1 MVANETAVKV
11 AEAVSL
17 ETSSAAVEV
26 EAGGHGGTGLLVL
39 LCLLAVASAF
49 GAGAWW
55 RYKRYQGHRRVATT
69 EDDLEQVIRGRSS
82 SSKVPTGK
90 RANGSNGKAPLS
102 ATSEK
107 RKVSF
112 HVPSKDELDRSE
124 RLVSSVMDPPPQPEP
139 ATNAQPTGSA
149 TMDRDK
155 NNGGVEMPIQFVDPI
170 GDDIH
175 TGADLEAATLTMDAE
190 ESSAGR
196 RNRFGAGL
204 AMDLE

>member
-1 MVANETAVKV
+1 M
-11 AEAVSL
+11 
-17 ETSSAAVEV
+17 
-26 EAGGHGGTGLLVL
+26 
-39 LCLLAVASAF
+39 
-49 GAGAWW
+49 
-55 RYKRYQGHRRVATT
+55 
-69 EDDLEQVIRGRSS
+69 
-82 SSKVPTGK
+82 
-90 RANGSNGKAPLS
+90 
-102 ATSEK
+102 
-107 RKVSF
+107 
-112 HVPSKDELDRSE
+112 PSKDELDRSE

-155 NNGGVEMPIQFVDPI
+155 NNGGMEMPIQFVDPI